1 VNIIV
6 FIVSL
11 AVFVAGFFVMGSA
24 FTATGSE
31 GLVFFAGLVCTALGL
46 AIPVHVLK
54 RIDG

>member
-6 FIVSL
+6 FVVSL
-11 AVFVAGFFVMGSA
+11 ALFVAGFFVMGYA
-24 FTATGSE
+24 FSATGMESI
-31 GLVFFAGLVCTALGL
+31 VFFAGLVCTSLGL

>member
-6 FIVSL
+6 FVVSL
-11 AVFVAGFFVMGSA
+11 ALFVAGFVVMGYA
-24 FTATGSE
+24 FSATGNE
-31 GLVFFAGLVCTALGL
+31 ALVFSAGLVCTSLGL